1 MRRRRGAL
9 VVAGAVVLTV
19 AAGGQAYAKKGFG
32 DDDGETPPGTGGGRQ
47 GDTLTAGAA
56 GISYTRSGGG
66 GGNKVAPLTAAGNWT
81 PPPCYYAPKY
91 TPQELEDTLVPIWQA
106 ESTGHE
112 WDLSQKK
119 KYQDGEPYK
128 DFNKDKAGKG
138 FWWASYVTPGFEG
151 DPGSL
156 ACDQEIFWVDKG
168 DPPPANI
175 PQAITPEILAQLAY
189 GEIRVPGTEV
199 ELAPGGESKVNLP
212 TWVWL
217 EKAKFTPVS
226 VTARV
231 DALGVEATTTAE
243 PVSLRIEPGTAD
255 ARTLPAS
262 GTCPIRDDG
271 SIGEPYAPGKAD
283 RTPPCGVTYLRSS
296 REGSFPL
303 RATVTWKVHWTGTGV
318 NGEQPLP
325 EGSFGAEQDV
335 VVREVQSVNR

>member
-1 MRRRRGAL
+1 MPLILSAAL
-9 VVAGAVVLTV
+9 VV
-19 AAGGQAYAKKGFG
+19 GFG
-32 DDDGETPPGTGGGRQ
+32 AAPAWARTTPGDTREGEPPKTGGSRQ
-47 GDTLTAGAA
+47 GDTLAAGAA

-66 GGNKVAPLTAAGNWT
+66 GGGKAAPLTAAGNWT

-112 WDLSQKK
+112 WDLSQKN
-119 KYQDGEPYK
+119 KYEDGKPYK

-151 DPGSL
+151 DPASL
-156 ACDQEIFWVDKG
+156 DCQEEIFWVDKG
-168 DPPPANI
+168 DPPPAGI

-199 ELAPGGESKVNLP
+199 ELAPGGDSKVNLP

-217 EKAKFTPVS
+217 EKARFKPVS

-231 DALGVEATTTAE
+231 AALGIEATTTAE
-243 PVSLRIEPGTAD
+243 PVSLRVEPGTPD
-255 ARTLPAS
+255 ARTLPGS
-262 GTCPIRDDG
+262 GTCPIRADG
-271 SIGEPYAPGKAD
+271 SIGEPYAPGKAE

-325 EGSFGAEQDV
+325 DGSFGAEQDV
-335 VVREVQSVNR
+335 VVREVQSLNR